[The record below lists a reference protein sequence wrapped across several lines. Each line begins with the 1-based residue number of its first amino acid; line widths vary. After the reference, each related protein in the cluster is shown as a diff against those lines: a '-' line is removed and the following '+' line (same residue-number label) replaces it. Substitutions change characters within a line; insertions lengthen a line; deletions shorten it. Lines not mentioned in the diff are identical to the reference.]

1 MRRLGAIVAVLG
13 AALLGSTLAAGQ
25 TTPEPE
31 SGVRDAPPTRAPELV
46 ADGVRIERLA
56 STLADLS
63 TPPGTSYGLDRY
75 TYEPGASYDA
85 TYAGPTI
92 LYVEEGTLAIE
103 GSGGPIAITRGLDTT
118 VLRGEMALEAG
129 TVFTLSVGESAFAPT
144 GDFGLTR
151 NAGETPLVLLVLL
164 VVPQPPLTTDAPVVA
179 TATGARPGECATV
192 PAPPAGPSDRQP
204 VVSVRGTGS
213 RTVRVVARDGVT
225 SVELD
230 RVRVTTG
237 RLLPAAPVPAPA
249 PGERYVALEALELT
263 VENLGDEP
271 LPIGA
276 ADFQLEDAA
285 GGSSPAL
292 CGGVGPT
299 LAGDPLPPG
308 ESRSGWV
315 TFEVTASAEPE
326 RIVYQAPGGQIV
338 FGLP

>member
-1 MRRLGAIVAVLG
+1 MRRLGAIIAVLG

-31 SGVRDAPPTRAPELV
+31 PGGNGAPPTRAPDYV

-63 TPPGTSYGLDRY
+63 TPPGTIYGLDRY

-92 LYVEEGTLAIE
+92 LYVEEGTLEIE
-103 GSGGPIAITRGLDTT
+103 TSGGPIAITRGGGTT
-118 VLRGEMALEAG
+118 VLRGEMAPEAG
-129 TVFTLSVGESAFAPT
+129 TVLNLSAGESAFSPT
-144 GDFGLTR
+144 GDFGVTQ
-151 NAGETPLVLLVLL
+151 NAGETPLVLLVML
-164 VVPQPPLTTDAPVVA
+164 VVPQPAGTAVSEVVTA
-179 TATGARPGECATV
+179 TAARPGECATV

-237 RLLPAAPVPAPA
+237 RLLPDAPVPAPA
-249 PGERYVALEALELT
+249 TGERYVALEALELT

-276 ADFQLEDAA
+276 ADFQLEDA

-308 ESRSGWV
+308 ESRRGWV